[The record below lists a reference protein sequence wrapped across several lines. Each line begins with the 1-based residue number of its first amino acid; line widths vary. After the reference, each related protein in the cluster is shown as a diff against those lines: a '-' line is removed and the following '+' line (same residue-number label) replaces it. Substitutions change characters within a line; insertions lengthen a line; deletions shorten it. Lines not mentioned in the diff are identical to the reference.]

1 MTIRKL
7 SESDY
12 DNILIGWWG
21 DWGWAAPSRD
31 FLPDN
36 GAGGLIVF
44 DGEEP
49 VCAGFIYVT
58 NSKACWVDW
67 IVSSKSYREKPGR
80 REALDL
86 LIRSLTE
93 LCSGVDC
100 KYTYALIKSPS
111 LIEVYENNGY
121 VKADSYNIEMIKKW
135 E

>member
-67 IVSSKSYREKPGR
+67 IISSKTYRGKVNR
-80 REALDL
+80 TEAIDL
-86 LIRSLTE
+86 LISSLTQ
-93 LCSGVDC
+93 LCEASGG
-100 KYTYALIKSPS
+100 KYAYALIKHNS
-111 LIEVYENNGY
+111 LIEVYEKNGY
-121 VKADSYNIEMIKKW
+121 SRADNYNTEMIKKW
-135 E
+135 Q